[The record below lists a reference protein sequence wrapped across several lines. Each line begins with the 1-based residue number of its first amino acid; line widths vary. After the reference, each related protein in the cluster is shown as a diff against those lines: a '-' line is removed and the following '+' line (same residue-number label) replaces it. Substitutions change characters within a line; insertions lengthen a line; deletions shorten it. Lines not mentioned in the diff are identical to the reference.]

1 MNQGS
6 VSSWVPAISEVLNVI
21 TQEVK
26 YISGPGLGDLSD
38 SELEDLHFESSLEIE
53 QVAGEITRLMAQ
65 NQSIGSSITTCLSKT
80 YVKASIHRM
89 ATQTRRKYYP
99 EAAQMNRASLQIV
112 VDQVWD
118 VLLKRD
124 GEHPEEGEEVCVV
137 EAFKGTV
144 PARILNI
151 THTIVDLLYEFVNSL
166 TSWHQLSRGPS
177 FFWANGRVI
186 MFSTETVPVRLIHPG
201 MRKYIERES
210 GSFQMRA
217 SSWMNHQIQV
227 HRDRVQLALMKD
239 GSVPG
244 EAREPSATGP
254 TIFEVLNILSEDV
267 NYILC
272 NVLTFYDLSD
282 SEFQDLAFE
291 SSLEVKQVAAEITEL
306 MDKHESVGNT
316 VRTFLAKE
324 YVRASIHCMVTQTSR
339 MHYQVGAVEE
349 SRRSLQIVVDEVWD
363 VLLKRDG
370 GEPEE
375 GEEVCVVQ
383 TFKDTVPARIPE
395 ITQTVVDLLFEFVIA
410 SSIWQNVVNATWV
423 SSEGVRS
430 KMCDDTVIEYQRGIK
445 QDIRRVSESFL
456 KEMSWWMNH
465 QIQVHSE
472 RVQLAVLKARNAPP
486 RQSNP
491 IPIPTQVPEVLVAE
505 VLETLVA
512 AAVSGPVCEETPTQS
527 NPIPTQV
534 PEVLV
539 PEVLKTL
546 VAAVMSGPVR
556 EETPTQSNPIPTQV
570 PEVSVAEVLKTW
582 VAAAV
587 SGPVCEETPTQS
599 NPIPI
604 PTQVPEVL
612 VAEVLETL
620 VAAAV
625 SGPVCEETPTQS
637 NPIPIPTQVPKVSV
651 AEVLKTWVAA
661 VMSGPSS

>member
-1 MNQGS
+1 MEMNTITMNQGS

-26 YISGPGLGDLSD
+26 YISGTRMGSIQRRGKRSVWLRRSKAPSLLESLTSHTLLST
-38 SELEDLHFESSLEIE
+38 SS
-53 QVAGEITRLMAQ
+53 M
-65 NQSIGSSITTCLSKT
+65 S
-80 YVKASIHRM
+80 
-89 ATQTRRKYYP
+89 
-99 EAAQMNRASLQIV
+99 
-112 VDQVWD
+112 
-118 VLLKRD
+118 
-124 GEHPEEGEEVCVV
+124 
-137 EAFKGTV
+137 
-144 PARILNI
+144 
-151 THTIVDLLYEFVNSL
+151 FVNSL

-177 FFWANGRVI
+177 FFWANGRFN
-186 MFSTETVPVRLIHPG
+186 MFSNETVPVRLTHPG

-210 GSFQMRA
+210 GSFQMMA

-227 HRDRVQLALMKD
+227 HRDRVQLALLKD
-239 GSVPG
+239 SSVPG
-244 EAREPSATGP
+244 EAREPWATGP

-306 MDKHESVGNT
+306 MDNHESIGNT

-324 YVRASIHCMVTQTSR
+324 YVRASIYCMVTQTSR
-339 MHYQVGAVEE
+339 KHYQVGAVEE
-349 SRRSLQIVVDEVWD
+349 SRRSLHIVVDEVWD

-383 TFKDTVPARIPE
+383 KFKDTVPARIPE
-395 ITQTVVDLLFEFVIA
+395 ITQTVVDLLFEFVTS
-410 SSIWQNVVNATWV
+410 SSIWQHFVNATWM

-430 KMCDDTVIEYQRGIK
+430 KMCDETVIEYQRGIK

-456 KEMSWWMNH
+456 KEMSWWMSH

-491 IPIPTQVPEVLVAE
+491 ITIPTQVPEVLVAE

-534 PEVLV
+534 P
-539 PEVLKTL
+539 K
-546 VAAVMSGPVR
+546 
-556 EETPTQSNPIPTQV
+556 
-570 PEVSVAEVLKTW
+570 
-582 VAAAV
+582 
-587 SGPVCEETPTQS
+587 
-599 NPIPI
+599 
-604 PTQVPEVL
+604 VL

-625 SGPVCEETPTQS
+625 SGSVCEETPAKRTPKRRGAIGPTISKVLNILSEDVNCILGNVLTSYELFDSEFEDLKFESSLEAGQVAGEITELMEQQRSIGSSIKTFLAKEYVKASIHRMATQ
-637 NPIPIPTQVPKVSV
+637 TRRKVLPSRRCSR
-651 AEVLKTWVAA
+651 EQRFFTH
-661 VMSGPSS
+661 SGR